1 MDLLT
6 STSDAQSTS
15 YKKDLKESGDGGDDS
30 SDSEGGSRAGTVGGL
45 DSVDGVLE
53 GSAGALTVGSLGVSA
68 ADTVVSVSLLEP
80 LDPGDV
86 VVAAS
91 GLAVAGDG
99 LVSDVGASISIE
111 VVVGGTSDV
120 G

>member
-30 SDSEGGSRAGTVGGL
+30 NTSDSEGGSRAGTVGGL

-68 ADTVVSVSLLEP
+68 ADTVVSVSLLEL
-80 LDPGDV
+80 LDPGDGV
-86 VVAAS
+86 
-91 GLAVAGDG
+91 
-99 LVSDVGASISIE
+99 VSDVGASISIE

-120 G
+120 GDNTSKDEES